1 MFGIKKKQKDI
12 RRVHLDFAKGE
23 AVKLKNGE
31 EIEIWTKFMEPSLFK
46 TKVESLA
53 FQRSLQVLDEPK
65 TDEYDNLYIRV
76 RKV

>member
-31 EIEIWTKFMEPSLFK
+31 EIEIWTKLMEPSLFK

-53 FQRSLQVLDEPK
+53 FQCSLQVISEPEKDENDIVFIK
-65 TDEYDNLYIRV
+65 V